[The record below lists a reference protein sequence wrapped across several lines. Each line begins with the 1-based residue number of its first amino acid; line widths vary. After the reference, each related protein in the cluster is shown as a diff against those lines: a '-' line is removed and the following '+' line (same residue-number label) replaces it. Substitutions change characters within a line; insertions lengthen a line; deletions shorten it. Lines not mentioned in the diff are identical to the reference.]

1 MWGLAPTKNGAVTGA
16 QSNGAPG
23 RPELVPGAEEL
34 PPLVARSPLGIF
46 DEAMTFIR
54 IRPRQLLA
62 IACML
67 MIPAKALAAL
77 VPGSILRRARP
88 EQAIDLILENVL
100 GVDSILANLI
110 SFGLESLA
118 LFLIAVMY
126 GELAAAWFVGQAPT
140 TREVFGR
147 TFRRI
152 HKLLIVWIIAKIVIV
167 GGGIVGFGAA
177 GLLVAVLLSV
187 AAPLMGAERMKV
199 KQVLQR
205 SANLASA
212 KLGQTGLVF
221 IITGVGAFIIRLA
234 IKQSPSLIL
243 SQFTGQS
250 RPPDWI
256 IFGISDVAGAVF
268 AAAFLAAASVVLY
281 LDLRVRREGIDLD
294 LAIGRTFP
302 RNRARRIGAGR
313 G

>member
-16 QSNGAPG
+16 ESNAAPG
-23 RPELVPGAEEL
+23 RPHLAPGAEEL

-54 IRPRQLLA
+54 IRPKQLLS
-62 IACML
+62 IAALL
-67 MIPAKALAAL
+67 MVPAKALAAI
-77 VPGSILRRARP
+77 VPGSALRRARP
-88 EQAIDLILENVL
+88 EQIVDLIIENVI
-100 GVDSILANLI
+100 GVESALANI
-110 SFGLESLA
+110 ASYGFESLA

-126 GELAAAWFVGQAPT
+126 GEVAASWFVGQAPT
-140 TREVFGR
+140 NRELFAR
-147 TFRRI
+147 TFRRF
-152 HKLLIVWIIAKIVIV
+152 HKLFAIWLIAKVLILM
-167 GGGIVGFGAA
+167 GGLLSMGIA
-177 GLLVAVLLSV
+177 GMLVAVLFAV
-187 AAPLMGAERMKV
+187 TAPLMGAERMRLRDA
-199 KQVLQR
+199 LQR

-212 KLGQTGLVF
+212 KLGQTSLVF
-221 IITGVGAFIIRLA
+221 IVTGLGAMLIRLA

-243 SQFTGQS
+243 SQFTGGA

-256 IFGISDVAGAVF
+256 VFGITDVAGSVF
-268 AAAFLAAASVVLY
+268 AAAFLAGASVVLY

-302 RNRARRIGAGR
+302 RNRSRHIGAGR